1 MDSSQLALKYLK
13 DTEANI
19 NNVIIM
25 TEDFNI
31 RSSSW
36 DSLFSHYSVHQDILM
51 DIADS
56 MNLCISKSTN
66 QVPTEYLDNSNNL
79 NF

>member
-1 MDSSQLALKYLK
+1 
-13 DTEANI
+13 
-19 NNVIIM
+19 M

-36 DSLFSHYSVHQDILM
+36 DSLFPHYSVYQDILM
-51 DIADS
+51 DIVDS

-66 QVPTEYLDNSNNL
+66 QVLTGYLDNSNDSSTSCSYN
-79 NF
+79 

>member
-31 RSSSW
+31 RDSSW
-36 DSLFSHYSVHQDILM
+36 DSLFPHHSVHQDILM